1 MSEHVGPAHRAI
13 EPAKGHLKRRL
24 GLWHVVLYGLG
35 VTIGAGIYVLIGDA
49 AWRAAEHAPF
59 AFVIAAL
66 VMAPTALT
74 LAELTTRYPVSAGEA
89 AFVGAAFGRNDLSVL
104 VGLLVIGVGVV
115 SAAAIS
121 LGSVGYIRIFLDW
134 PEMLLIAGVVASMG
148 LIAVWGI
155 EESVTLAAVM
165 TMIEVGG
172 LVIVIV
178 ASLIARPDS
187 LPEIAHT
194 MLPDAEAQVWLGV
207 LSAGLIAFFA
217 FIGFEGIVNVA
228 EETHDP
234 TRTLR
239 RAIYLTLVLATV
251 LYIAVA
257 AVSVVIVPSAEL
269 ARSKAPLALVFER
282 ATGASPLWLSAIA
295 IIATLNGI
303 IVQIIMASRVVYG
316 LADQGRLPSVLA
328 RVSPVTSTPVVA
340 TGLVVSIVLALA
352 LFFPLGTLAE
362 WTSRIT
368 LVVFALVNLALVRI
382 KLRGDPAPEGVVVQP
397 LAVPVLGA
405 IVCVVFLLAGG

>member
-1 MSEHVGPAHRAI
+1 MTETPRAASGPSL
-13 EPAKGHLKRRL
+13 PKTHLKRRL

-89 AFVGAAFGRNDLSVL
+89 AFVGAAFNRNGLAVL
-104 VGLLVIGVGVV
+104 VGLLVIGVGIV

-121 LGSVGYIRIFLDW
+121 LGSVGYIRVFLDL
-134 PEMLLIAGVVASMG
+134 PDVVLITAVVAGMS

-155 EESVTLAAVM
+155 EESVTLAAAM
-165 TMIEVGG
+165 TVIEIGG
-172 LVIVIV
+172 LLIVIA

-228 EETHDP
+228 EETRDP
-234 TRTLR
+234 TQTLR
-239 RAIYLTLVLATV
+239 RAIYLTLVLATL

-257 AVSVVIVPSAEL
+257 AVSVVIVPAAEL
-269 ARSKAPLALVFER
+269 GQSKAPLALVFER

-295 IIATLNGI
+295 IIATLNGV

-316 LADQGRLPSVLA
+316 LADQGRLPAVLA
-328 RVSPVTSTPVVA
+328 RVNSVTATPVIA
-340 TGLVVSIVLALA
+340 TVLIAACVYALA
-352 LFFPLGTLAE
+352 MFFPLGALAE

-368 LVVFALVNLALVRI
+368 LVVFALVNLALLRI
-382 KLRGDPAPEGVVVQP
+382 KLRGDPAPPGVVVQP
-397 LAVPVLGA
+397 LAVPLVGA
-405 IVCVVFLLAGG
+405 IVCVAFLLIGG